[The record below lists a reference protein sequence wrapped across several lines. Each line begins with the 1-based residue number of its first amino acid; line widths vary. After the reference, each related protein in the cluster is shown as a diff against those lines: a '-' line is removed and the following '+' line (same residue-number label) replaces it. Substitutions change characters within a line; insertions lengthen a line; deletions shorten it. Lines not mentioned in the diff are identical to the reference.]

1 MTRSFHPQPPRH
13 ANSMDPRHQWIL
25 EVVQGIPE
33 GRVATYG
40 QVAEAAGLPR
50 NARLVGRVM
59 RNLPPNS
66 TVPWF
71 RVVGSGGRLSIPS
84 PDGKQV
90 QRELLE
96 DEGVGF
102 VGERV
107 DMKLFGYFR

>member
-1 MTRSFHPQPPRH
+1 
-13 ANSMDPRHQWIL
+13 MDPRHQWIL

-50 NARLVGRVM
+50 NARLVGRLM
-59 RNLPPNS
+59 RNLPEGS

-71 RVVGSGGRLSIPS
+71 RVVGAGGRLSIPH
-84 PDGKQV
+84 PEGRGL

-96 DEGVGF
+96 DEGVAF
-102 VGERV
+102 AGERV
-107 DMKLFGYFR
+107 DLKRFGHFD